1 MCIRAHSPFNFAT
14 AALSVEGLHARE
26 TLNGYQMQ
34 SKCQQM
40 HATVQQML
48 TLTRRMTC
56 AFMRILNWFLRACG
70 VLLVCVQVYLRAGHT
85 RAFMCICITFMHQR
99 ASTYIPRAFVCIHV
113 HPRAFYVCI
122 PVHLCASTSS
132 TCICILCAFTRIA
145 CAFLHIYMH
154 LHQTLNAG
162 VCISCAP
169 LCALVCIDVHYFA
182 SLCILVRSCG
192 FYSACH
198 LCAFMRIFVH
208 QQCI

>member
-1 MCIRAHSPFNFAT
+1 
-14 AALSVEGLHARE
+14 
-26 TLNGYQMQ
+26 
-34 SKCQQM
+34 M

-70 VLLVCVQVYLRAGHT
+70 VLLVSVQVYLRAGHT
-85 RAFMCICITFMHQR
+85 RAFMCICITFMHPR

-132 TCICILCAFTRIA
+132 TCMCILCAFTRIA
-145 CAFLHIYMH
+145 CAFLHIYIYMH

-162 VCISCAP
+162 ACISCAP
-169 LCALVCIDVHYFA
+169 PRALVCITLHPCVFLCVRVDFIVHVTCVHSCA
-182 SLCILVRSCG
+182 SLCIN
-192 FYSACH
+192 SA
-198 LCAFMRIFVH
+198 FNDIQM
-208 QQCI
+208 